1 MAAVKLVPITLWLRA
16 YKVVREECVITLATV
31 KSARPR
37 RADNAIWMSQAECIQ
52 GTRCACEQDTDS
64 ENSFNAS
71 MLLDLC
77 MMRFQSVCL
86 WAKTGWLR
94 ERLQPRRRCINSG
107 VMEADSIHTH
117 TQSPPPFKSL
127 PSNEAGPEAGPH
139 SCCATAS
146 FQQPQLN
153 MFYGSLV
160 CTFWL
165 WKKKKKSIYFPVH
178 SLSDLHIFP
187 SITGEYF
194 KSKQATK
201 RWFRRL
207 PSHNSAGVN
216 E

>member
-1 MAAVKLVPITLWLRA
+1 MCHYACNS
-16 YKVVREECVITLATV
+16 KVGTTTQSRQRNLDVSSWMHSRNKVCMCV
-31 KSARPR
+31 
-37 RADNAIWMSQAECIQ
+37 
-52 GTRCACEQDTDS
+52 CEQDTDS

-77 MMRFQSVCL
+77 TMQFLSVCL

-117 TQSPPPFKSL
+117 THTISPPLQISPVKWGRSWGRSTQL
-127 PSNEAGPEAGPH
+127 LCH
-139 SCCATAS
+139 SIISAATA
-146 FQQPQLN
+146 Q
-153 MFYGSLV
+153 YV
-160 CTFWL
+160 L
-165 WKKKKKSIYFPVH
+165 WVTCLYILALKKKKKSIYFPVH

-201 RWFRRL
+201 RWFRQL

>member
-1 MAAVKLVPITLWLRA
+1 MCHYACNS
-16 YKVVREECVITLATV
+16 KVGTTTQSRQRNLDVSCWMHSRNKVCMCV
-31 KSARPR
+31 
-37 RADNAIWMSQAECIQ
+37 
-52 GTRCACEQDTDS
+52 CEQDTDS

-77 MMRFQSVCL
+77 TMRFLSVCL

-117 TQSPPPFKSL
+117 THNLPPPLKSL

-165 WKKKKKSIYFPVH
+165 WRKKKSIYFPVH